1 MLINVIN
8 LVKGTSMTKQT
19 LTPEQ
24 RKERAKKAA
33 QLRWEKKK
41 QLSEIPLAIHEG
53 ILKIGE
59 TSLDVAVLEN
69 DVRIISSASVFQAL
83 NRPNRGA
90 RGASIVENEEVINLP
105 AFMDAKNLKP
115 FINQDVID
123 VIKRIKFKT
132 KDGQIKEG
140 YDATILPI
148 VCDVYLRA
156 REEKVLIKA
165 QFDTAQKAEI
175 LVRSLAKVGIV
186 ALVDEVT
193 GYQDSRAKDALAKIF
208 EAFVAKEL
216 QPWIKTF
223 PVDYYKELCRL
234 YGVKYP
240 PLKNNQFPQFFGH
253 ITNNAV
259 YSRLAPELL
268 PELKRMASKESKKA
282 RLHQFLTEDI
292 GHPKLREHL
301 SSIITILKLSKDRDA
316 FYENLDRIHPKLNE
330 TLSFDFE

>member
-1 MLINVIN
+1 MI
-8 LVKGTSMTKQT
+8 MTKQT

-24 RKERAKKAA
+24 RKERAAKAA

-41 QLSEIPLAIHEG
+41 QLAEIPLAIHEG

-69 DVRIISSASVFQAL
+69 DIRIISSASVFQAL
-83 NRPNRGA
+83 NRPNRGT

-123 VIKRIKFKT
+123 VIKRIKFRT

-156 REEKVLIKA
+156 REEKVLTKA

-223 PVDYYKELCRL
+223 PIDYYKELCRL

-268 PELKRMASKESKKA
+268 PELKRMASKEAKKA
-282 RLHQFLTEDI
+282 KLHQFLTEDI

-301 SSIITILKLSKDRDA
+301 SSVITILKLSKDRDT
-316 FYENLDRIHPKLNE
+316 FYENLERIHPKLNE
-330 TLSFDFE
+330 ALNYDLDTE